1 MKKIFI
7 LMVLLVNIF
16 AFDVVFTKVFT
27 KYVVPKK
34 DAILIKTKAQNLT
47 FPFKYIKT
55 DDGYILLGDTR
66 QINMWLDNEFYA
78 PQDAQFENIKVAY
91 INSDKLQYSVIK
103 QVKHTYKK
111 CKIKELIFLSPDEN
125 KIITKPETVKLKY
138 KVILDCK

>member
-1 MKKIFI
+1 MKKILI
-7 LMVLLVNIF
+7 LTVLLSNIF
-16 AFDVVFTKVFT
+16 AFDVVFTKIFT
-27 KYVVPKK
+27 KYVVPEKE
-34 DAILIKTKAQNLT
+34 AILIKTKADNLT

-55 DDGYILLGDTR
+55 ENGYILLGDIR

-78 PQDAQFENIKVAY
+78 PKNTEFKNIKIAY
-91 INSDKLQYSVIK
+91 INTDKLQYMIVNKIK
-103 QVKHTYKK
+103 NTYKK